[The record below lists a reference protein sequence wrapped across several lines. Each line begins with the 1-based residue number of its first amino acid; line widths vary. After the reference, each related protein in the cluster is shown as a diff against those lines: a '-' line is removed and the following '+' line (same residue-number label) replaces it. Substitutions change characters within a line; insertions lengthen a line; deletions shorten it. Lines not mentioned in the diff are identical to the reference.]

1 MMHMVFRGESD
12 EDVYIG
18 KRDGH
23 LSSSD
28 KVGGNLRIFGV
39 HRRLDFR
46 WSERS
51 PASGTKRDKSTFGY
65 ATAANLRPPARQFR
79 QGLTDRDPLGIRQC
93 LS

>member
-1 MMHMVFRGESD
+1 MMHMVFRGKSD

-28 KVGGNLRIFGV
+28 KVSGNLRIFGV

-51 PASGTKRDKSTFGY
+51 PAPGTKRDKSAFGY
-65 ATAANLRPPARQFR
+65 ATAANLRPPAR
-79 QGLTDRDPLGIRQC
+79 
-93 LS
+93 